1 MSDSNF
7 FSRLLRKNIWI
18 YFFSFLIA
26 PTGYI
31 VKIIVSNSVSVEEL
45 WVLYAVMS
53 LMTILGSYNDFGMTE
68 SLNYFLP
75 EHIHKKNKREITNTL
90 SIALFTNFITSTIF
104 SLTLFFSAHWL
115 SLHYFRSDIAETLIQ
130 ILVVQFFAQ
139 NLFTT
144 LNTFFQSIQDTKLQK
159 SVDFLRM
166 VFLMIFVYILWFIDL
181 GTVQYYA
188 GAWSISI
195 LFWLLL
201 SAGLLFIKY
210 RSYFILSGWIFSFES
225 YKKIFKYAIWVMLS
239 ANVGMLL
246 SQIDMQMVVYFLWP
260 KDAGFYT
267 NYLSLIRIPF
277 LFLLPWVYFLFPVF
291 SDLLKRNEIEK
302 VYSIRTFVYELFSIL
317 WVIMT
322 SFFLLFWPDL
332 TLALFGPWYETSG
345 KILLYSSPFL
355 LFNFLLQ
362 IDFQILSASGKPKV
376 KMYILLAGVVLNII
390 TNYIFL
396 HLWWVVGSAFSSGF
410 GWLFIWLLSFHAT
423 RQFRSVFRWWLFF
436 YNILGFFLL
445 SLILS
450 QLDLQQYTDG
460 RIELFLWILCI
471 SLIYCILF
479 IIINQHEFRRFYRLF
494 HSKKFIW

>member
-31 VKIIVSNSVSVEEL
+31 VKITISNSVSVEEL

-90 SIALFTNFITSTIF
+90 SIALFSNFITSTIL
-104 SLTLFFSAHWL
+104 SLILFFSAHWL
-115 SLHYFRSDIAETLIQ
+115 SLHYFRSEIAETLIQ

-159 SVDFLRM
+159 SVDFFRM
-166 VFLMIFVYILWFIDL
+166 VFLMILVYILWFIDL

-188 GAWSISI
+188 GAWSVSI

-201 SAGLLFIKY
+201 SAVLLFVKY
-210 RSYFILSGWIFSFES
+210 RSYFILSGWIFTFES
-225 YKKIFKYAIWVMLS
+225 YKKIFKYAIWVMMS

-267 NYLSLIRIPF
+267 SYLSLIRIPF

-302 VYSIRTFVYELFSIL
+302 VYNIRTFVYELFSIL

-322 SFFLLFWPDL
+322 SFFILFWSDL
-332 TLALFGPWYETSG
+332 TLALFGPWFETSG

-376 KMYILLAGVVLNII
+376 KMYILFAGVVLNII

-423 RQFRSVFRWWLFF
+423 RKFRSVFRWWLFF
-436 YNILGFFLL
+436 YNILGFALL
-445 SLILS
+445 SIILS
-450 QLDLQQYTDG
+450 KLDLQEYADG
-460 RIELFLWILCI
+460 RMELFIWILCI

-479 IIINQHEFRRFYRLF
+479 ITINLSEFRRFYRLF
-494 HSKKFIW
+494 HSK